1 MTRIFKVWCGPC
13 LCIEEQK
20 TLPSRPQ
27 CIVKSRY
34 VYVYINQSAQSQEAL
49 IWSETDYLSSL
60 MCWNSGW
67 SLVSRFLMI
76 LGIFASD
83 LNDITYWCIQKYE
96 VAEVYNKKWKEN
108 MRVVYRDLSWLHALF
123 NMLHRTL
130 ARPIVVGDKFL
141 TLWATET

>member
-1 MTRIFKVWCGPC
+1 
-13 LCIEEQK
+13 
-20 TLPSRPQ
+20 
-27 CIVKSRY
+27 
-34 VYVYINQSAQSQEAL
+34 
-49 IWSETDYLSSL
+49 
-60 MCWNSGW
+60 
-67 SLVSRFLMI
+67 MI

-83 LNDITYWCIQKYE
+83 LNDITYWCMQKYE

-123 NMLHRTL
+123 DMLHRTL